1 MRSSSLATDEKGNL
15 DGQGQTM
22 KKGLIA
28 ALVLFLSGCGV
39 AYISPGVPANDP
51 KVDVRPLTL
60 QIVKE
65 ANLAPYRP
73 KTLPAV
79 FFQSAGGA
87 AGLRGIGAVPPAS
100 LDRPTKPSSLPVKLP
115 PSAPQIPY
123 TIGVGDVVLLS
134 SPRAGSTVEE
144 LSGLLAA
151 QNSRQG
157 YTVQDDGAIAIP
169 DVGRVLLGGLTLE
182 EAEAQVFQELVS
194 NQMDPAFSLEIAE
207 FNSKRVSVGG
217 AVAKPTIVP
226 ITLVDLTLEEALAGA
241 GGVAMRDQDY
251 ASIRLYR
258 DGTLY
263 EVPLREYYKR
273 PAVQKTRLAP
283 GDSIFIDTA
292 YELDNAQAYFQE
304 QIALA
309 QFKQQSRVQALNE
322 LNSTMNLRRAALD
335 EQRTNFLAR
344 LEVDAV
350 DRDYVYLAGEVRED
364 SRFPLPFDRKA
375 TLADALFSQGGMTT
389 EKANPSHVYVL
400 RAVKS
405 TDRVVA
411 YNLNFRNA
419 GNLVMA
425 TKFELRPD
433 DIIFV
438 AEQPVTKWNRT
449 LQQIVPSLITSG
461 AAIANN

>member
-1 MRSSSLATDEKGNL
+1 M
-15 DGQGQTM
+15 
-22 KKGLIA
+22 
-28 ALVLFLSGCGV
+28 
-39 AYISPGVPANDP
+39 
-51 KVDVRPLTL
+51 
-60 QIVKE
+60 
-65 ANLAPYRP
+65 
-73 KTLPAV
+73 
-79 FFQSAGGA
+79 
-87 AGLRGIGAVPPAS
+87 
-100 LDRPTKPSSLPVKLP
+100 
-115 PSAPQIPY
+115 
-123 TIGVGDVVLLS
+123 
-134 SPRAGSTVEE
+134 
-144 LSGLLAA
+144 
-151 QNSRQG
+151 
-157 YTVQDDGAIAIP
+157 
-169 DVGRVLLGGLTLE
+169 GRVLLGGLTLE

-375 TLADALFSQGGMTT
+375 SLADALFSQGGMTT